1 MKKLFVLLLAMML
14 LLSAAAAEENE
25 SESYSYLAT
34 EDGVMKTASQAFA
47 SPWMPRDVKITA
59 SPENGL
65 WVVRAQQKDTDEQLA
80 IMQIDC
86 DNDECIVYY
95 RLSSYEL
102 PSLNQIRYD
111 SPREIY
117 PS

>member
-1 MKKLFVLLLAMML
+1 
-14 LLSAAAAEENE
+14 
-25 SESYSYLAT
+25 
-34 EDGVMKTASQAFA
+34 MKTASLAFA
-47 SPWMPRDVKITA
+47 SPWMPRDIKITA

-95 RLSSYEL
+95 RNDKLGHPADDGAIHIIKY
-102 PSLNQIRYD
+102 R
-111 SPREIY
+111 
-117 PS
+117 